1 MPEQD
6 PTVEMALIRADLG
19 GDEVVAAE
27 EFGIVFCMVLV
38 AIFAFLVQP
47 LLRAGTG
54 SVVNNFSG
62 DFSNGN
68 YGIDAGSYTAPAITL
83 GGGSTVN
90 LLTNSYMQG
99 AINLGNATGSAMNTV
114 NVGYSATTGVAGIDG
129 DITAQGKPPE
139 KLTADELDYM
149 QKATGLVNTM
159 ANLSP
164 AEKAL
169 YDKAVASGNTA
180 AAAGISQIALVR
192 MMGHTAGGAGGATY
206 DPLNTAITAANV
218 ERYFS
223 HSIVD
228 PTGQAKAGFGA
239 LIAFLNADRVG

>member
-1 MPEQD
+1 MNIQPVSATYFAHAMERASSLRHISPAAPAESAD
-6 PTVEMALIRADLG
+6 PVHISSAARAALAAEGDASVEAKLASIRARGPINRSEADQAYLFTH
-19 GDEVVAAE
+19 DKRLAE
-27 EFGIVFCMVLV
+27 I
-38 AIFAFLVQP
+38 A
-47 LLRAGTG
+47 
-54 SVVNNFSG
+54 
-62 DFSNGN
+62 
-68 YGIDAGSYTAPAITL
+68 
-83 GGGSTVN
+83 
-90 LLTNSYMQG
+90 
-99 AINLGNATGSAMNTV
+99 
-114 NVGYSATTGVAGIDG
+114 
-129 DITAQGKPPE
+129 AQGKPPE

-149 QKATGLVNTM
+149 QKATGMVNTM

-164 AEKAL
+164 TEKAL

-228 PTGQAKAGFGA
+228 PTGQAKAGFQA
-239 LIAFLNADRVG
+239 LIAFLNAERVV

>member
-1 MPEQD
+1 MNIQPVSATYFAHAMERAASLRHISPAAPAESAD
-6 PTVEMALIRADLG
+6 PVHISSAARAALAAEGDASVEAKLASIRARGPINRSEADQAYLFTH
-19 GDEVVAAE
+19 DKRLAE
-27 EFGIVFCMVLV
+27 I
-38 AIFAFLVQP
+38 A
-47 LLRAGTG
+47 
-54 SVVNNFSG
+54 
-62 DFSNGN
+62 
-68 YGIDAGSYTAPAITL
+68 
-83 GGGSTVN
+83 
-90 LLTNSYMQG
+90 
-99 AINLGNATGSAMNTV
+99 
-114 NVGYSATTGVAGIDG
+114 
-129 DITAQGKPPE
+129 AQGKPPE

-180 AAAGISQIALVR
+180 AAAGIGQIALVR
-192 MMGHTAGGAGGATY
+192 MMGHTAGGADGTTY

-228 PTGQAKAGFGA
+228 PTGQAKAGFAA

>member
-1 MPEQD
+1 MNIQPVSATYFAHAMERASSLRHVSPAAPAESAD
-6 PTVEMALIRADLG
+6 PVHISSAARAALAAEGDASVEAKLASIRARGPINRSEADQAYLFTH
-19 GDEVVAAE
+19 DKRLAE
-27 EFGIVFCMVLV
+27 I
-38 AIFAFLVQP
+38 A
-47 LLRAGTG
+47 
-54 SVVNNFSG
+54 
-62 DFSNGN
+62 
-68 YGIDAGSYTAPAITL
+68 
-83 GGGSTVN
+83 
-90 LLTNSYMQG
+90 
-99 AINLGNATGSAMNTV
+99 
-114 NVGYSATTGVAGIDG
+114 
-129 DITAQGKPPE
+129 AQGKPPE

-228 PTGQAKAGFGA
+228 PTGQAKAGFQA
-239 LIAFLNADRVG
+239 LIAFLNAERVV

>member
-1 MPEQD
+1 MNIQPVSATYFAHAMERASSLRHVSPAAPAESAD
-6 PTVEMALIRADLG
+6 PVHISSAARAALAAEGDASVDAKLASIRARGPINRSEADQAYLFTH
-19 GDEVVAAE
+19 DKRLAE
-27 EFGIVFCMVLV
+27 I
-38 AIFAFLVQP
+38 A
-47 LLRAGTG
+47 
-54 SVVNNFSG
+54 
-62 DFSNGN
+62 
-68 YGIDAGSYTAPAITL
+68 
-83 GGGSTVN
+83 
-90 LLTNSYMQG
+90 
-99 AINLGNATGSAMNTV
+99 
-114 NVGYSATTGVAGIDG
+114 
-129 DITAQGKPPE
+129 AQGKPPE

-228 PTGQAKAGFGA
+228 PTGQAKAGFQA

>member
-1 MPEQD
+1 MNIQPVSATYFAHAMERASSLRHVSPAAPAESAD
-6 PTVEMALIRADLG
+6 PVHISSAARAALAAEGDASVEAKLASIRARGPINRSEADQAYLFTH
-19 GDEVVAAE
+19 DKRLAE
-27 EFGIVFCMVLV
+27 I
-38 AIFAFLVQP
+38 A
-47 LLRAGTG
+47 
-54 SVVNNFSG
+54 
-62 DFSNGN
+62 
-68 YGIDAGSYTAPAITL
+68 
-83 GGGSTVN
+83 
-90 LLTNSYMQG
+90 
-99 AINLGNATGSAMNTV
+99 
-114 NVGYSATTGVAGIDG
+114 
-129 DITAQGKPPE
+129 AQGKPPE

-149 QKATGLVNTM
+149 QKATGMVNTM

-228 PTGQAKAGFGA
+228 PTGQAKAGFQA
-239 LIAFLNADRVG
+239 LIAFLNAERVV

>member
-1 MPEQD
+1 MNIQPVSATYFAHAMERASSLRHVSPAAAAESAD
-6 PTVEMALIRADLG
+6 PVHISSAARAALAAEGDASVEAKLASIRARGPINRSEADQAYLFTH
-19 GDEVVAAE
+19 DKRLAE
-27 EFGIVFCMVLV
+27 I
-38 AIFAFLVQP
+38 
-47 LLRAGTG
+47 
-54 SVVNNFSG
+54 
-62 DFSNGN
+62 
-68 YGIDAGSYTAPAITL
+68 
-83 GGGSTVN
+83 
-90 LLTNSYMQG
+90 
-99 AINLGNATGSAMNTV
+99 AT
-114 NVGYSATTGVAGIDG
+114 
-129 DITAQGKPPE
+129 QGKPPE

-159 ANLSP
+159 ANLSS

-228 PTGQAKAGFGA
+228 PSGQAKAGFQA